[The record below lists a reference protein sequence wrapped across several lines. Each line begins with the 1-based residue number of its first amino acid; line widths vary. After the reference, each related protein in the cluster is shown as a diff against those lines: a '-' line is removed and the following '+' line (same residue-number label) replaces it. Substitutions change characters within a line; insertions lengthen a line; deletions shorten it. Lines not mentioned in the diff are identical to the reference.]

1 MPCRTNISSILILGA
16 GSLFLAGCAGHGWNR
31 MQEEFADV
39 RVNCRL
45 AGTILERD
53 VHDPRLLRLV
63 FRQRNAEELAA
74 SRDGRLA
81 CAEHWAAERG
91 YRLTAF
97 PEAAP

>member
-1 MPCRTNISSILILGA
+1 MPRRDGLSAILVASLGA
-16 GSLFLAGCAGHGWNR
+16 VLLAGCVTDSWAR
-31 MQEEFADV
+31 MQEEFAEV

-53 VHDPRLLRLV
+53 LHDRRLLRLI

-81 CAEHWAAERG
+81 CVQHWAAERG
-91 YRLTAF
+91 YRLTTI
-97 PEAAP
+97 

>member
-1 MPCRTNISSILILGA
+1 MPKRTDISAILILGA
-16 GSLFLAGCAGHGWNR
+16 GSLFLAGCITQSWTR
-31 MQEEFADV
+31 MQEEFAEV

-53 VHDPRLLRLV
+53 PSDRRLLRLV

-81 CAEHWAAERG
+81 CAQHWAAERG

-97 PEAAP
+97 PEGAP